1 MNQLNCRLNYNF
13 FLYYDKM
20 KTVKTMK
27 CELLGNEVEVVVVRK
42 KNKNAYFRIKEDLKL
57 YITCPIFVKEKEI
70 LKMIETNKPS
80 LEKMYLKQKE
90 TTNPTDYFK
99 YLGEKYLLVFEEN
112 KEGVII
118 NKEEKTIYAKD
129 EAMLEKFVKEECFN
143 IFNEEIA
150 SCRQCFRKL
159 PEFTLKVRKMKTR
172 WGVCNRRAN
181 TITLNSLLLEKD
193 VDLIDYVI
201 IHEMCHF
208 FEGNHG
214 KKFWD
219 LVSQAYP
226 KYKEARKKLKE

>member
-1 MNQLNCRLNYNF
+1 
-13 FLYYDKM
+13 
-20 KTVKTMK
+20 MK
-27 CELLGNEVEVVVVRK
+27 CDLLGNDVEIIIIRK

-70 LKMIETNKPS
+70 LKMVESNKAS
-80 LEKMYLKQKE
+80 LEKMYAKQKE
-90 TTNPTDYFK
+90 KINPSNYFK
-99 YLGEKYLLVFEEN
+99 YLGENYLLIFDEN
-112 KEGVII
+112 KESVIL
-118 NKEEKTIYAKD
+118 NNEEKTIYSKD
-129 EAMLEKFVKEECFN
+129 EKMLEKFIKDECFN
-143 IFNEEIA
+143 VFTEECDK
-150 SCRQCFRKL
+150 CRQCFRKL

-172 WGVCNRRAN
+172 WGVCNRKNN

-193 VDLIDYVI
+193 IDLIDYVI

-226 KYKEARKKLKE
+226 KYKDARKKLKE